1 MRIEITD
8 AVWLDE
14 REAFSFEELAE
25 LSGLAPAILRQL
37 IELDV
42 LCPADPAATELTFA
56 AECLAVARAAS
67 RLRADFD
74 LDAGG
79 LALAMTLLERV
90 SELEAEVR
98 ALEAQL
104 PHRRR

>member
-14 REAFSFEELAE
+14 REVFSFEELAE
-25 LSGLAPAILRQL
+25 LSGLAPALLHQL

-42 LCPADPAATELTFA
+42 LCPADPLAREPTFT
-56 AECLAVARAAS
+56 AECLALARAAS

-74 LDAGG
+74 LDVGG
-79 LALAMTLLERV
+79 LAVAITLLERV
-90 SELEAEVR
+90 SDLEAEVR
-98 ALEAQL
+98 ALHAQL
-104 PHRRR
+104 PQRRR